1 MFSDKVEVV
10 FGLMKPKK
18 TTSKVREIIVAAF
31 YSPPKSRKNP
41 LLLDHL
47 LSTTLHL
54 LSKYPNAAVVI
65 GGDKNN
71 LNITSLLNGIP
82 KLRQIVT
89 KPTHKSK
96 ILDIILTNMSTM
108 YCVPIIAPPVPPDDP
123 LCGVPSDHSSPVATP
138 LATDTLQQVR
148 EYIVRV
154 TRPLPESG
162 MLEFGEWLCNENWTQ
177 LSCNGNPTEQVLA
190 FETMINE
197 KLDII
202 FPTKSVRIN
211 PSIDLPFITSDLKK
225 LDRQVKREYLKHLK
239 SLKYLRLKEKYDEKF
254 KIAAVD
260 YLQKSVRSLME
271 DDPATAYR
279 GLKRLA
285 AQPGDHPDEG
295 TFTLVYHEEDNLT
308 PEQSLE

>member
-1 MFSDKVEVV
+1 
-10 FGLMKPKK
+10 
-18 TTSKVREIIVAAF
+18 
-31 YSPPKSRKNP
+31 
-41 LLLDHL
+41 
-47 LSTTLHL
+47 
-54 LSKYPNAAVVI
+54 
-65 GGDKNN
+65 
-71 LNITSLLNGIP
+71 
-82 KLRQIVT
+82 
-89 KPTHKSK
+89 
-96 ILDIILTNMSTM
+96 MSTM

-279 GLKRLA
+279 
-285 AQPGDHPDEG
+285 
-295 TFTLVYHEEDNLT
+295 
-308 PEQSLE
+308 